1 MSITI
6 YRARR
11 IVTMDPNRPFATH
24 VAVRDGRIL
33 AVGDADCAEGW
44 GDAARDDRYADAV
57 LMPGLIEAHAHVM
70 AGGIWRYAY
79 VGHYAR
85 TDPEGREWPGVATT
99 AALVDRLAALARE
112 MPGDGPLVAWGFD
125 PNFLE
130 GDRLSRDHLDRAAAR
145 PLVVMHS
152 NFHVLTC
159 NSAALGEM
167 EASNLSGVVRD
178 PSGRATGELQEF
190 EAMGPVMRAS
200 GVDFADLADEAGL
213 RAYGEVSRLCGV
225 TTAADL
231 LSGLHEDEV
240 AMLERITAEDGFPIR
255 YAPMM
260 NAMEGD
266 PGDEAARAVAL
277 SPRSTDRLRLG
288 AAKLFTD
295 GAIQGGT
302 ALLDPPG
309 YYRVADHGA
318 WNMDPAHF
326 AAAVDALH
334 AAGVQTHI
342 HTNGDAA
349 SRIALDAIEAASR
362 RSPAADHRH
371 VLEHAQ
377 LAGLAQFRRMRALG
391 VCVNLFSN
399 HVHYFGDVHRS
410 RSLGPDRAER
420 MDAAADALAVFG
432 GMFAIHSDAPVT
444 PMGPLAT
451 AWAAVERMTAG
462 GRRLGSAQ
470 RIGVEDALRCI
481 TLGAAYVLRMDHEVG
496 SIECGK
502 RADLCALE
510 EDPLAVEPAR
520 LREIAVLGT
529 MTGGRPTG
537 SA

>member
-1 MSITI
+1 MSITV

-11 IVTMDPNRPFATH
+11 VVTMDRNRPTATH

-44 GDAARDDRYADAV
+44 GAARADDRYADAV
-57 LMPGLIEAHAHVM
+57 LLPGLIEAHAHVM

-85 TDPEGREWPGVATT
+85 TDPGGREWPGVET
-99 AALVDRLAALARE
+99 AEALIDRLAARARE
-112 MPGDGPLVAWGFD
+112 APGDGPLVAWGFD
-125 PNFLE
+125 PNFVP

-145 PLVVMHS
+145 PVVVMHS

-159 NSAALGEM
+159 NSAALGEL
-167 EASNLSGVVRD
+167 EASNLPGVVRD

-213 RAYGEVSRLCGV
+213 RAYGEVARLCGV

-231 LSGLHEDEV
+231 LSGLHGEEV
-240 AMLERITAEDGFPIR
+240 ALLERVTAEEGFPIR
-255 YAPMM
+255 YAPVM

-266 PGDEAARAVAL
+266 PGDEAARALAL
-277 SPRSTDRLRLG
+277 APRSTERLNLG

-309 YYRVADHGA
+309 YFRMEDHGA
-318 WNMDPAHF
+318 WNMEPAHF
-326 AAAVDALH
+326 AAAVSALH

-349 SRIALDAIEAASR
+349 SRIALDAIEAACR
-362 RSPAADHRH
+362 RAPMADHRH

-377 LAGLAQFRRMRALG
+377 LAGMAQFRRMEALG
-391 VCVNLFSN
+391 VRVNLFAN
-399 HVHYFGDVHRS
+399 HVHYFGDVHWS
-410 RSLGPDRAER
+410 RSLGPDRARR

-432 GMFAIHSDAPVT
+432 DRFAIHSDAPVT

-451 AWAAVERMTAG
+451 AWCAVERRTAG
-462 GRRLGSAQ
+462 GRRLGEAQ

-481 TLGAAYVLRMDHEVG
+481 TLGAAHVLKMDHEVG
-496 SIECGK
+496 SIACGK
-502 RADLCALE
+502 RADLCALA
-510 EDPLAVEPAR
+510 EDPLEADPAR
-520 LREIAVLGT
+520 LREVAVLGT
-529 MTGGRPTG
+529 MMGGRPTE
-537 SA
+537 AA

>member
-1 MSITI
+1 MTITVH
-6 YRARR
+6 RARR
-11 IVTMDPNRPFATH
+11 IVTMDRNRPFATH
-24 VAVRDGRIL
+24 VAIRDGRVL

-44 GDAARDDRYADAV
+44 GAATTDDHWADAV

-70 AGGIWRYAY
+70 AGGVWRYAY

-85 TDPEGREWPGVATT
+85 TDPGGREWPGLGSTQ
-99 AALVDRLAALARE
+99 ALVERIAALARE
-112 MPGDGPLVAWGFD
+112 TPGDGPLVAWGFD

-130 GDRLSRDHLDRAAAR
+130 GERLSRDHLDRASGR
-145 PLVVMHS
+145 PVVVMHS

-167 EASNLSGVVRD
+167 EASNRPGVVREG
-178 PSGRATGELQEF
+178 GRATGELQEF
-190 EAMGPVMRAS
+190 EAMGPVMRAAR
-200 GVDFADLADEAGL
+200 VDIAAMSDEAGL
-213 RAYGEVSRLCGV
+213 RAYGEVARLCGV

-231 LSGLHEDEV
+231 LSGLHGEEV
-240 AMLERITAEDGFPIR
+240 AMLERVTAEDAFPIR

-260 NAMEGD
+260 DAMQGD
-266 PGDEAARAVAL
+266 PGDEAARALAL
-277 SPRSTDRLRLG
+277 APRSTERLRLG
-288 AAKLFTD
+288 PAKLFTD

-309 YYRVADHGA
+309 YFRMTDHGA

-326 AAAVDALH
+326 AAAVEALH

-362 RSPAADHRH
+362 RAPPADHRH

-377 LAGLAQFRRMRALG
+377 LAGPAQFRRMRALG
-391 VCVNLFSN
+391 VCVNLFAN
-399 HVHYFGDVHRS
+399 HVHHFGDVHWE
-410 RSLGPDRAER
+410 RSLGPDRAMR
-420 MDAAADALAVFG
+420 MDAARDALEVFDG
-432 GMFAIHSDAPVT
+432 LFAIHSDAPVT

-462 GRRLGSAQ
+462 GRRLGEAQ

-481 TLGAAYVLRMDHEVG
+481 TLGAAHVLRMDGEVG

-510 EDPLAVEPAR
+510 EDPLEVPPER
-520 LREIAVLGT
+520 LRDVRVLGT
-529 MTGGRPTG
+529 MIGGRATG
-537 SA
+537 PA